1 MPTERENSGACAM
14 MTTTFLSKLRTL
26 LGARGQDVI
35 YPCIQDLV
43 ENGLT
48 VARFSPS
55 DRIPTRQDVTQYVVA
70 WCRHAGLTEE
80 DCRGW
85 LVEYAVVMLSSISKT
100 SPSGIRHSTKSNVR
114 YIYRVNIPFI
124 CECDENPFRA
134 QCSIN
139 CPAYADMQASLIER
153 KSKEPVIEDAI
164 ERPAGIFEIQKP
176 SVRETYKDQFEAAME
191 VIRSEMEKGT
201 GRKAIL
207 DLLIEQGFKTRA
219 GKKWTYSILGNEQS
233 RIRGGR

>member
-1 MPTERENSGACAM
+1 MQ
-14 MTTTFLSKLRTL
+14 MTSTPFLTNLRTL
-26 LGARGQDVI
+26 LGDRGQDVI

-48 VARFSPS
+48 AARFSPA
-55 DRIPTRQDVTQYVVA
+55 DRIPTRQDVTQYIAA
-70 WCRHAGLTEE
+70 WCRHAGLNEE

-85 LVEYAVVMLSSISKT
+85 LVEYAVVMLSSISRT

-114 YIYRVNIPFI
+114 YIYHGNIPFI

-139 CPAYADMQASLIER
+139 CPVYADMQARLIER
-153 KSKEPVIEDAI
+153 KSKEPDIEDAI

-176 SVRETYKDQFEAAME
+176 SFRISQ
-191 VIRSEMEKGT
+191 
-201 GRKAIL
+201 
-207 DLLIEQGFKTRA
+207 IE
-219 GKKWTYSILGNEQS
+219 N
-233 RIRGGR
+233 

>member
-1 MPTERENSGACAM
+1 M
-14 MTTTFLSKLRTL
+14 MASIPFLIKLRTL
-26 LGARGQDVI
+26 LGDFGQDVI

-48 VARFSPS
+48 VARFSAA
-55 DRIPTRQDVTQYVVA
+55 DRIPTRQDVTQHIAA
-70 WCRHAGLTEE
+70 WCRHAGLKEE
-80 DCRGW
+80 DCLGW

-114 YIYRVNIPFI
+114 YIYHVDIPFI
-124 CECDENPFRA
+124 CECNENPFRA

-139 CPAYADMQASLIER
+139 CPVYGDMRARFNER
-153 KSKEPVIEDAI
+153 KNKEPVIEDAI
-164 ERPAGIFEIQKP
+164 ERPAGVREIQKP
-176 SVRETYKDQFEAAME
+176 SVRDTYKDQFEGAME
-191 VIRSEMEKGT
+191 IIRGGMEKGT

-207 DLLIEQGFKTRA
+207 NLLIERGFKTRT

-233 RIRGGR
+233 RIRQSHEGKGDCAR